1 MLIDYQNINKVT
13 PIIQLYL
20 FNIQPNF
27 LIKTNLLENVLIILK
42 NHFKYQFKILTCI
55 SGSDYPE
62 NYYRFSV
69 LYELLSVKYNSR
81 LRIKV
86 IVDEITPLNSIEKVF
101 IGADWWENEVWDM
114 FGIFFLNKANITR
127 LLTDY
132 GFQGYPLRK
141 DFPLTGFTESR
152 YSVTKNRVIYENV
165 ELAQEYR
172 TFNLMSPWEELYKT

>member
-1 MLIDYQNINKVT
+1 MDAHIINRLIPVL
-13 PIIQLYL
+13 QLYI

-27 LIKTNLLENVLIILK
+27 LIKTNLLKNVLIIFK
-42 NHFKYQFKILTCI
+42 NHFKHQFKILTCI

-69 LYELLSVKYNSR
+69 LYELLCVKYNSR

-86 IVDEITPLNSIEKVF
+86 AVDEINPLNSIEKVF

-141 DFPLTGFTESR
+141 DFPLTGFIESR
-152 YSVTKNRVIYENV
+152 YSVTKSRVAYENV

-172 TFNLMSPWEELYKT
+172 IFNYLSPWEELYKT